1 MHANKL
7 YCYYHIASLCK
18 GQDEAYCN
26 QCFHGLCVCLLATT
40 VSCAKT
46 AEPIEMPSVFGD
58 DVHV

>member
-1 MHANKL
+1 MPINYIVIITLHRCAKDKMRPIVTNV
-7 YCYYHIASLCK
+7 SVV
-18 GQDEAYCN
+18 
-26 QCFHGLCVCLLATT
+26 CVCLLATT